1 MIIEVEKSFAVG
13 PEDKKRLT
21 AGATFLAKKTF
32 TDVYYDSSD
41 YALTGKDFWLRTRE
55 GKFEL
60 KISQNTR
67 RIQDRIT
74 DQYEELETD
83 AEIARVL
90 NLPVHLSLAKALR
103 AANITPFATITTTRE
118 QYQKGDFHLDF
129 DGVDFGFTAFEVE
142 LMVKTHE
149 DIPAAEA
156 RILAFGAAHRLN
168 PQSAGKVIE
177 YLRRF
182 CPAHLAFLQSRGIA

>member
-1 MIIEVEKSFAVG
+1 MIEVEKNFAVG

-21 AGATFLAKKTF
+21 EGATLLAKKVF
-32 TDVYYDSSD
+32 TDVYYDSPD
-41 YALTGKDFWLRTRE
+41 HALTGNDFWLRTRD

-60 KISQNTR
+60 KVPQNTGH
-67 RIQDRIT
+67 IKDRVT

-83 AEIARVL
+83 TEIAHTL
-90 NLPVHLSLAKALR
+90 NLSADIPFAEALR
-103 AANITPFATITTTRE
+103 AKDITPFATITTTRE

-129 DGVDFGFTAFEVE
+129 DEMDFGFTAFEVE
-142 LMVKTHE
+142 LMVKTLE
-149 DIPAAEA
+149 GIPAAEK
-156 RILAFGAAHRLN
+156 RILEFGAMHHLN

-182 CPAHLAFLQSRGIA
+182 SPTHLAFLQSRGVA